1 MELWLETVELWFDNA
16 EKHKMINIMEED
28 LVGRRS
34 ELQKTNEKK
43 NAILEV
49 EKAKDAKKILEIESE
64 RLQQVERLEELK
76 AKVKR
81 NVDIQQTEVEKLESE
96 LTEAKVNF

>member
-1 MELWLETVELWFDNA
+1 
-16 EKHKMINIMEED
+16 MEED

>member
-1 MELWLETVELWFDNA
+1 
-16 EKHKMINIMEED
+16 MINIMEED

>member
-1 MELWLETVELWFDNA
+1 
-16 EKHKMINIMEED
+16 MEEY

-34 ELQKTNEKK
+34 ELQKTIENK
-43 NAILEV
+43 NVILEV

>member
-1 MELWLETVELWFDNA
+1 
-16 EKHKMINIMEED
+16 
-28 LVGRRS
+28 
-34 ELQKTNEKK
+34 
-43 NAILEV
+43 
-49 EKAKDAKKILEIESE
+49 LEIESE

-81 NVDIQQTEVEKLESE
+81 NVDIHQAEVEKLESE

>member
-1 MELWLETVELWFDNA
+1 
-16 EKHKMINIMEED
+16 MINIMEED

-81 NVDIQQTEVEKLESE
+81 NVDIHQAEVEKLESE